1 MSGTRRAHLDDL
13 HRYISPAAEV
23 IEEARNGRMY
33 ILVDAED
40 RENEGDLVIPA
51 QFATPDAVNFMA
63 KHGRGLICLA
73 LTGERARVLNLQMMS
88 PRNQTRHQTAFTIS
102 IEAKEGIS
110 TGISAADRAHTIAV
124 AIDPGKTA
132 DDIIS
137 PGHVFPLVARE
148 GGVLTRAGHTE
159 AGVDIARL
167 AGLLPA
173 AVICEVMNDDGAMAR
188 LPDLIAFA
196 QHHNLKIGTISDLIA
211 YRGEHDLFIER
222 VLEKPFPSIYGD
234 FRLIVYRN
242 KLDGVETPVM
252 VRGDVR
258 PDRPTLVRMHRMEF
272 PTDVLGEPGS
282 RSGLIPRALTE
293 IAAEPDGGVMV
304 ILRDPRPDALSWRLR
319 EGDEHD
325 QERHARMLRE
335 YGVGAQILRDLG
347 VRRMVLLSNAP
358 QKIIGLDGYGLS
370 IDGWRPFK
378 PTEN

>member
-1 MSGTRRAHLDDL
+1 MSGARRSSLDDL
-13 HRYISPAAEV
+13 HRYISPTAEV

-73 LTGERARVLNLQMMS
+73 LTGERAGALHLQPMS

-110 TGISAADRAHTIAV
+110 TGISAHDRAHTIAV
-124 AIDPGKTA
+124 AIDPGKTS
-132 DDIIS
+132 DDIVS
-137 PGHVFPLVARE
+137 PGHVFPLIARE

-159 AGVDIARL
+159 AGVDISRM

-196 QHHNLKIGTISDLIA
+196 QHHNIKIGTISDLIA
-211 YRGEHDLFIER
+211 YRREHDLFVER
-222 VLEKPFPSIYGD
+222 VSEAPFKSIYGD
-234 FRLIVYRN
+234 FRLVVYRN

-252 VRGDVR
+252 VRGDISG
-258 PDRPTLVRMHRMEF
+258 DKPTLVRMHRMEF
-272 PTDVLGEPGS
+272 ANDILGEPGD

-293 IAAEPDGGVMV
+293 IGAEPDGGVMV

-358 QKIIGLDGYGLS
+358 QKIIGLDGYDLS

-378 PTEN
+378 PV